1 MSEKREKSSAHD
13 SAPEAK
19 EMSFWEHLEELRLTL
34 FACLSAFALAAL
46 ASGFFYKSIFAV
58 LRFPLERAA
67 AGTENAALA
76 EATREALTSMH
87 FTDPFSILFYIAFL
101 GGIVISG
108 PFVLYRIARFVA
120 PALTFSERRKMV
132 PICAA
137 STLLFVAGGL
147 VAFFW
152 LAPLSIRF
160 MYFFSGE
167 MGLQVN
173 WLAADYYKFIVVLV
187 LFVGAL
193 FEFPLLVIAL
203 QYLELVSSKTLLR
216 KWRWVLAGILI
227 AIAFVSPVSDP
238 VALLGLT
245 GILFLLYLGAVGLGD
260 LLLRRKLAARAAD
273 EAAFDAEFAV
283 PTENERGNDEAE
295 SAPAVPV
302 KDDENGDLRVL

>member
-1 MSEKREKSSAHD
+1 MSEKRRKSSGRE
-13 SAPEAK
+13 SVPEAK

-34 FACLSAFALAAL
+34 FACLFAFAAAAA
-46 ASGFFYKSIFAV
+46 ASGIFYKSIFAA

-67 AGTENAALA
+67 AGTENTALA
-76 EATREALTSMH
+76 KATHDALTSMH

-101 GGIVISG
+101 GGIVLSA
-108 PFVLYRIARFVA
+108 PFVIYRIARFVA
-120 PALTFSERRKMV
+120 PALTFSERRKIV

-137 STLLFVAGGL
+137 SMVLFVAGGL

-187 LFVGAL
+187 LFVGVL

-203 QYLELVSSKTLLR
+203 QYLELVSSKTLLQ
-216 KWRWVLAGILI
+216 KWRWVLAGILV
-227 AIAFVSPVSDP
+227 AIAFISPVSDP
-238 VALLGLT
+238 VALLALT
-245 GILFLLYLGAVGLGD
+245 GLLFLLYLGAVGLGD
-260 LLLRRKLAARAAD
+260 LLLRKKLAARAAD
-273 EAAFDAEFAV
+273 EAAFDAEFA
-283 PTENERGNDEAE
+283 PPPAIGDGNAE
-295 SAPAVPV
+295 SGSASAVPV
-302 KDDENGDLRVL
+302 RDDENGDLRVL